1 MTLCLFQTGLHAL
14 GTLNIVLPLCNSP
27 SGLDTIRKRRYESF
41 ERYSIFHL
49 SLIVVILALKITL
62 IGSPTS

>member
-14 GTLNIVLPLCNSP
+14 GTLNIVLPLGNSP
-27 SGLDTIRKRRYESF
+27 SGLDAIRKRRYESF
-41 ERYSIFHL
+41 ERYSIFNL
-49 SLIVVILALKITL
+49 SLIVVILALTITL